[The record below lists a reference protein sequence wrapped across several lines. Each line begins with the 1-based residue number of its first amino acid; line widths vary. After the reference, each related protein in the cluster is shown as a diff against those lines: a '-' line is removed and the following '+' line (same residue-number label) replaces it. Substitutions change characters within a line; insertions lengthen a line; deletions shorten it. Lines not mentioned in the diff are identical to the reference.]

1 MNIIENIVIKTSA
14 VALMSLMTYSASAQ
28 DVNREHYRDYAPL
41 PEFVMQS
48 PVRAARAGE
57 ELPAFVDNSKTI
69 HFPPIFNQSGGSCG
83 SSSNEGYGLTYE
95 LNALRN
101 ANGKMTKNQY
111 PTHWIFLLAYQNSD
125 RDEITQKLG
134 IPNVDD
140 YGGRTYSKIFGEQDE
155 TNMESGRMQGYDK
168 WYRAMFNRSRK
179 QFSFPYDLTT
189 EQGKDDLK
197 RWIWNHQGDTDFAAG
212 GVALLGI
219 AIIDSQLGNIPRG
232 SKNNRA
238 NGFAN
243 KKYITSW
250 GPQYDHGVAIVGYD
264 DRVEFDF
271 DGDKVYGEA
280 EEEELGAWIICN
292 SWGDGYA
299 NGGFVYCP
307 YKYSYSVKT
316 DQMPMTPYA
325 WLVRKN
331 YEPKRT
337 LRIEMEYS
345 HRSEL
350 QLVAGIS
357 DDKDSD
363 VPTVSTNIPMFNY
376 DGNVQNLSPAPEVP
390 MLGRWA
396 DGMHHEPIE
405 FGFDVTDLT
414 EEADDA
420 HELKYFLQINTKAD
434 AIGSGKVHRLSL
446 IDYENGEA
454 TVEALEYGV
463 ESVEIKNGGQTTYIS
478 LTIPGKGTFRPE
490 APTFSEDDNTFSWTA
505 PENPAYPIKGY
516 AVYQNGVLVA
526 SLGADELSYT
536 PDEANHGYLQVTA
549 LYDNDGK
556 TIESR
561 RTELLS
567 PVINKNTQSA
577 KIACDLDGR
586 YLGYIRDMAL
596 NGTLTDLDLSEAT
609 IIDSDYTYMDG
620 KLSKQNTIGEN
631 LFKNCKKLQSVKL
644 PLNTLTIE
652 GGAFSGCDALT
663 SIEIPDAV
671 TVCGFDSFSYNPAL
685 EKVTIGS
692 SVKTMNQGV
701 FYASNVKE
709 VYAKPMTPPTL
720 SAYVLTSNPVI
731 HVYKDALEAYQESG
745 WAQLGTL
752 VGDLDEIIPSSI
764 EDVET
769 GVANDKSVYTID
781 GVKLNGE
788 PEQGVFIKDGKKY
801 VKK

>member
-1 MNIIENIVIKTSA
+1 MKFTSKSCLA
-14 VALMSLMTYSASAQ
+14 ILMSLMASGVSAQ

-48 PVRAARAGE
+48 PMRSARAGE
-57 ELPAFVDNSKTI
+57 ERPAFVDNSQTI
-69 HFPPIFNQSGGSCG
+69 HYPPVFNQSGGSCG
-83 SSSNEGYGLTYE
+83 SASNEGYAFTYE
-95 LNALRN
+95 LNSLRN
-101 ANGKMTKNQY
+101 TSGKMTKNQF
-111 PTHWIFLLAYQNSD
+111 PSHWIYLLAYQHSD
-125 RDEITQKLG
+125 REEVTQKLG

-140 YGGRTYSKIFGEQDE
+140 YGGRTYSKLFGEQECD
-155 TNMESGRMQGYDK
+155 NMESGRMQGYDK

-179 QFSFPYDLTT
+179 QFTFPYDLTT
-189 EQGKDDLK
+189 EQGKEDLK
-197 RWIWNHQGDTDFAAG
+197 NWLWNHQGDGDFQTG
-212 GVALLGI
+212 GVALIGC
-219 AIIDSQLGNIPRG
+219 AITNSQTARTPR
-232 SKNNRA
+232 SANNRA
-238 NGFAN
+238 NGIAN
-243 KKYITSW
+243 KHYITTW
-250 GPQYDHGVAIVGYD
+250 GPQYDHGVTIVGYD
-264 DRVEFDF
+264 DRIEFDF
-271 DGDKVYGEA
+271 DSDRVYGEA

-299 NGGFVYCP
+299 NGGFVYLP
-307 YKYSYSVKT
+307 YKYSYSVNQY
-316 DQMPMTPYA
+316 DLPMTPYA

-337 LRIEMEYS
+337 LRIEMDYS

-478 LTIPGKGTFRPE
+478 LTIPGKRTYRPE
-490 APTFSEDDNTFSWTA
+490 NPTFSDDDNTFSWTA
-505 PENPAYPIKGY
+505 PENHAYPIKGY

-526 SLGADELSYT
+526 SLGADQLSYT
-536 PDEANHGYLQVTA
+536 PDEANHGYLQVTT
-549 LYDNDGK
+549 LYDNGEK

-561 RTELLS
+561 RTEIVS
-567 PVINKNTQSA
+567 PVITKTTRTA
-577 KIACDLDGR
+577 KLSCDLDGL
-586 YLGYIRDMAL
+586 YLAYIRDMVF
-596 NGTLTDLDLSEAT
+596 NGRLRNLDLSEAT
-609 IIDSDYTYMDG
+609 IVESDYAYMDG
-620 KLSKQNTIGEN
+620 KFTKQNTIGQG
-631 LFKNCKKLQSVKL
+631 LFKNCKLLQSIKL
-644 PLNTLTIE
+644 PLNTQVIE
-652 GGAFSGCDALT
+652 SEAFSGCTALR
-663 SIEIPDAV
+663 SIEIPDGV
-671 TVCGFDSFSYNPAL
+671 TAYGFDSFAYCSAL

-692 SVKTMNQGV
+692 GALNMGQGV
-701 FYASNVKE
+701 FYSSSVKE
-709 VYAKPMTPPTL
+709 VYAKAMTPPSL
-720 SAYVLTSNPVI
+720 SMYFLTSNPTI
-731 HVYKDALEAYQESG
+731 HVYKEALEAYQESA
-745 WAQLGTL
+745 WAEFGTL
-752 VGDLDEIIPSSI
+752 VGDLDEIIPNSI
-764 EDVET
+764 EEVDTET
-769 GVANDKSVYTID
+769 SKDKSIYTID
-781 GVKLNGE
+781 GVKLDGE
-788 PEQGVFIKDGKKY
+788 PEQGVFIKNGKKY
-801 VKK
+801 LKK